1 MSILLCKR
9 WRTSVFT
16 SFACTLCLLVALSL
30 PAFASAAHTNLVQIS
45 SDPFTN
51 STSQHRTEVEPDT
64 YAFGS
69 TIVATFQSGRFF
81 DGGSSDIGW
90 ATSKDAGKTWK
101 HGFLPGITVYA
112 GGPYDRVSDPTVAYD
127 AAHHLWQISTLAFN
141 VTPPFADA
149 ILISRSPDGLT
160 WDNPVAVQAEASGT
174 GFDKNWNVC
183 DATATSPFYGHC
195 YVEWDDSGVILMS
208 TSTDGGLTWG
218 SPQTIPGQNFF
229 AIGGQPLV
237 QPTGKVIVP
246 ISAFGGSFSGVVAFT
261 SSDGGA
267 SWSSAVPVAPMF
279 TFFESASIRD
289 GGGLTSAEIDGSGKV
304 YVVWQDCRFEP
315 NCNINIGSA
324 NDIVMSTSTDGITW
338 SSVQRIP
345 LDPVGSNINHIIP
358 GIGVDKHTS
367 GNTAHLALT
376 FYYFTDAACHTFNCQ
391 FDVGFASSTNGGAS
405 WSAKTQLAGPMNLTW
420 LADTNQGFMVGD
432 YISTSIVGDDAFPAF
447 AVASPPSGG
456 HLNEA
461 MFSVQDVNLKIV
473 GGSLTSKGDA
483 VTVSGTPRP
492 VKAFSRTAR

>member
-1 MSILLCKR
+1 MALCSWKR
-9 WRTSVFT
+9 WHTSVVT
-16 SFACTLCLLVALSL
+16 SSLFTLCLLVALSS
-30 PAFASAAHTNLVQIS
+30 PAFASAAHANLVQIS

-51 STSQHRTEVEPDT
+51 STSQHKTQVEPDT

-81 DGGSSDIGW
+81 DGGASDIGW
-90 ATSKDAGKTWK
+90 ATSKDAGKSWT
-101 HGFLPGITVYA
+101 HGFLPGITVNA

-127 AAHHLWQISTLAFN
+127 AAHHAWQISTLAFN

-149 ILISRSPDGLT
+149 ILISRSPDGLN
-160 WDNPVAVQAEASGT
+160 WGNPVTVQAEASGT

-183 DATATSPFYGHC
+183 DATPSSPFYGHC
-195 YVEWDDSGVILMS
+195 YVEWDDSGFILMS
-208 TSTDGGLTWG
+208 TSGDGGITWG
-218 SPQTIPGQNFF
+218 SPKTVPGQNFF

-237 QPTGKVIVP
+237 QPSGKVIVP
-246 ISAFGGSFSGVVAFT
+246 ISAFGGGPARVVAFT
-261 SSDGGA
+261 STDGGG
-267 SWSSAVPVAPMF
+267 SWNSAVTVAPMF
-279 TFFESASIRD
+279 TFFENASIRD

-315 NCNINIGSA
+315 NCAINYGSA
-324 NDIVMSTSTDGITW
+324 NDIVMSTSTDGVTW

-345 LDPVGSNINHIIP
+345 IDPVGSNINHIIP

-367 GNTAHLALT
+367 GSTAHLALT
-376 FYYFTDAACHTFNCQ
+376 FYYFTDAACFTFNCQ
-391 FDVGFASSTNGGAS
+391 FDVGFVSSTNSGAS
-405 WSAKTQLAGPMNLTW
+405 WSTKTQLAGPMNLTW
-420 LADTNQGFMVGD
+420 LADTNEGYMVGD

-447 AVASPPSGG
+447 AVSSPPSGG

-461 MFSVQDVNLKIV
+461 MFTVQDTDLKIV

-483 VTVSGTPRP
+483 VTVSGVPRP
-492 VKAFSRTAR
+492 VRAFSRTAN